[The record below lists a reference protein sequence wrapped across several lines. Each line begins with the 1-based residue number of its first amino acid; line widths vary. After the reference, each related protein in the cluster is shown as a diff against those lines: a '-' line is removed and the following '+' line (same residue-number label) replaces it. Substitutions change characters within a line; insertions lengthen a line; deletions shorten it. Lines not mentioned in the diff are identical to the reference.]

1 MSIWE
6 GIQIVLTIFEIGMCI
21 WICDAVVYDGE
32 VVKENKGI
40 AATGIV
46 GVVLL
51 FIVIGSRRYVF
62 FSWVVLLAQIYCTWF
77 ILTFGKRENKVLC
90 FACILDYYLLE
101 SLMDLTLASFGVS
114 YLGAGFWQGLY
125 YKVSGKRVLIYF
137 LTRLLLFGMGFA
149 LKRYKKKNYF
159 CIRDYRSALFSFGAL
174 GCIWGW
180 LLLTALAGHANH
192 AEQINS
198 LFIVSCLLILLSLM
212 AIELKNTR
220 VRSQFKMAQMKNEML
235 EQNYKNLQNLYM
247 SNQYVFHDFKHHIV
261 LLKNYLENCEYEKA
275 VQYLGM
281 IVEPVDR
288 LSKFVYTG
296 CDVLDLVLNIKGDEA
311 DQKGIRYQVETEGD
325 LKININENDLGN
337 IFFNLLDNAIEACEK
352 IKKHDRWIRV
362 VIKRKN
368 QIHIVKIENSIE
380 VPVFMVD
387 GEYRTDKDR
396 TELHG
401 LGIKSVESCVK
412 HYGGNA
418 RWSHTGDVFTVV
430 ITFFENGL

>member
-6 GIQIVLTIFEIGMCI
+6 GIQIVLTILEIGMCI
-21 WICDAVVYDGE
+21 WLCDAVVYDGE
-32 VVKENKGI
+32 AVKGNKWTAVIGG
-40 AATGIV
+40 A
-46 GVVLL
+46 VLMI
-51 FIVIGSRRYVF
+51 IVISNRWNTF
-62 FSWVVLLAQIYCTWF
+62 FSWPIFVFEVCCTW
-77 ILTFGKRENKVLC
+77 LVLVYSKRENVVLC
-90 FACILDYYLLE
+90 FACVFNYYLLE
-101 SLMDLTLASFGVS
+101 SLIDLTLASFGVS
-114 YLGAGFWQGLY
+114 YLDTGFWQGLY
-125 YKVSGKRVLIYF
+125 YQVSGERVIVYF
-137 LTRLLLFGMGFA
+137 LTRLLLFGTGFA
-149 LKRYKKKNYF
+149 LKRYRKKNYF
-159 CIRDYRSALFSFGAL
+159 CIRDYRGALFSFGAL

-180 LLLTALAGHANH
+180 LLLTALAGHASH
-192 AEQINS
+192 TGQINS
-198 LFIVSCLLILLSLM
+198 IFIVSCLLLLLSFM
-212 AIELKNTR
+212 VIQLKNTR
-220 VRSQFKMAQMKNEML
+220 VKSQFKMVQMKNEML

-261 LLKNYLENCEYEKA
+261 LLKNYLEHCEYEKA
-275 VQYLGM
+275 VQYLGK

-311 DQKGIRYQVETEGD
+311 EQKGIRYQVEIEGD

-387 GEYRTDKDR
+387 GEYQTDKDR
-396 TELHG
+396 KELHG
-401 LGIKSVESCVK
+401 LGIKSVESCVR